1 VKTKAILS
9 TTGLGLALAL
19 VAAPSTAPA
28 HDPTLVTAAPPLAAP
43 GCPASANPITFAST
57 DELLAGNR
65 TMAGFGERPTAS
77 KNHQRFVSW
86 ISQRLQEMP
95 GVQQRSIPYEIDR
108 WLEQG
113 ESLEA
118 GANGSLNTI
127 PVSGAVPY
135 AEPTPGAGVSGPLVY
150 LPGSQQLAGQD
161 LSGKIVIRDA
171 TPGSVPNAAFAALEW
186 WSWDPDL
193 SLTMTLPGNY
203 ERDYLAYQQRI
214 DDLVGAAQAGA
225 AGLVFVHG
233 FPREQVRH
241 QYSPYEGVRWDV
253 PAVSVGVDEG
263 ERLKDLA
270 SSGGAARMRLFASE
284 KTAPTE
290 TLVATL
296 PGVSDEKI
304 VVESH
309 TDGMN
314 AVWDN
319 GPIAM
324 LAMAKHFAA
333 LPRECRPRTLEFVF
347 TTAHLYQRLTGT
359 ERDGGAE
366 QYAQELEL
374 TYEQGKLAL
383 VVAME
388 HMGAREYAAVPRTDG
403 PGRVLEQTGQSE
415 PTGIFIG
422 ESPTLVEQVAQVV
435 IGHDLR
441 RTIALR
447 GADLPGLHL
456 PPHHSF
462 GGEGTPYHKHLL
474 PTVALV
480 TGPWTL
486 YNPAFGME
494 AIDGPLLRNQTLVF
508 ADLLHAVASIP
519 REALAGAYLG
529 EREARAFLCAASPDG
544 FGLVNCADVP

>member
-1 VKTKAILS
+1 
-9 TTGLGLALAL
+9 
-19 VAAPSTAPA
+19 
-28 HDPTLVTAAPPLAAP
+28 
-43 GCPASANPITFAST
+43 
-57 DELLAGNR
+57 
-65 TMAGFGERPTAS
+65 
-77 KNHQRFVSW
+77 
-86 ISQRLQEMP
+86 
-95 GVQQRSIPYEIDR
+95 
-108 WLEQG
+108 
-113 ESLEA
+113 
-118 GANGSLNTI
+118 
-127 PVSGAVPY
+127 
-135 AEPTPGAGVSGPLVY
+135 
-150 LPGSQQLAGQD
+150 
-161 LSGKIVIRDA
+161 
-171 TPGSVPNAAFAALEW
+171 
-186 WSWDPDL
+186 
-193 SLTMTLPGNY
+193 
-203 ERDYLAYQQRI
+203 
-214 DDLVGAAQAGA
+214 
-225 AGLVFVHG
+225 
-233 FPREQVRH
+233 
-241 QYSPYEGVRWDV
+241 
-253 PAVSVGVDEG
+253 
-263 ERLKDLA
+263 
-270 SSGGAARMRLFASE
+270 
-284 KTAPTE
+284 
-290 TLVATL
+290 
-296 PGVSDEKI
+296 
-304 VVESH
+304 
-309 TDGMN
+309 MN

-347 TTAHLYQRLTGT
+347 TTAHLYQRLTGA

-374 TYEQGKLAL
+374 AYEQGKLAL
-383 VVAME
+383 VVALE

-403 PGRVLEQTGQSE
+403 PGRVLKPTGQSE

-422 ESPTLVEQVAQVV
+422 ESPTLVEQVAQVA